1 MRPFILSC
9 CTTADLAAEH
19 YEKRD
24 LKPVCFHY
32 FLDEVGYADDMGKS
46 ISYEDFYAAMQNG
59 ASTRTAQ
66 VNVEEY
72 IAHFTPYLEQGYD
85 ILHVTL
91 STGLSG
97 TYNSAS
103 IAQADLQKRFPEAK
117 IYILD
122 SLAASGGFGLL
133 MDRLADLRDEG
144 KSIDEVYE
152 WGLANRNYLHHWFF
166 STDLT
171 FYVKGGRISKV
182 AGWFGTMLKICPLL
196 HVDEAGKLIPMEKI
210 RTKKKVIEAIV
221 DKMKAHAQDG
231 LAYADKCY
239 ITHSACYEDARAVAD
254 LIEAAFPNLKEKV
267 SITYVGT
274 TIGSHTGPGT
284 VALFFWGDSK
294 NENGK

>member
-9 CTTADLAAEH
+9 CSTADLAAEH

-24 LKPVCFHY
+24 IHYLCFHY

-46 ISYEDFYAAMQNG
+46 IPFEDFYAAMQNG

-72 IAHFTPYLEQGYD
+72 VEFFTPFLEQGYD

-91 STGLSG
+91 SSGISG
-97 TYNSAS
+97 THNSAT
-103 IAQADLQKRFPEAK
+103 IAQRDLQEKYPDAK

-122 SLAASGGFGLL
+122 SLGASGGYGLL
-133 MDRLADLRDEG
+133 VDRLADLRDEG
-144 KSIDEVYE
+144 KSIDEIYE
-152 WGLANRNYLHHWFF
+152 WAQENKNFLHHWFF

-171 FYVKGGRISKV
+171 FYVKGGRISRV
-182 AGWFGTMLKICPLL
+182 SGWFGTMLKICPLL

-221 DKMKAHAQDG
+221 EKMKLHAQGG
-231 LAYADKCY
+231 LEYADKCY

-254 LIEAAFPNLKEKV
+254 LVEATFPHLKEKV